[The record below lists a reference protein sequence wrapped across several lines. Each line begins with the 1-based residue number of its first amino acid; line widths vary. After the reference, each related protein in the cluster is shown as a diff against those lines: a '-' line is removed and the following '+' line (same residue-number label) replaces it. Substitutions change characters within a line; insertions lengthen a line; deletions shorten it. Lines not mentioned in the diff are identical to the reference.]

1 MRLFIMGTNVADD
14 AAICDLGFLGD
25 FVPVYE
31 KSSVIYLYV
40 TEPLEM
46 SSNNILHALDPFDF
60 VGALDKVSV
69 LLGLSC
75 IRADDYISSPWF

>member
-14 AAICDLGFLGD
+14 AAICDLAFLGD

-60 VGALDKVSV
+60 VGALDEVSV

-75 IRADDYISSPWF
+75 IRADDCISSPWF